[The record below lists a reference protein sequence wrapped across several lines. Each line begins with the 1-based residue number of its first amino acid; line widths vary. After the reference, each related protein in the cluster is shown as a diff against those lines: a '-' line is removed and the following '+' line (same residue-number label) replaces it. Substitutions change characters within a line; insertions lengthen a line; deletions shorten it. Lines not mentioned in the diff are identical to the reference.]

1 MPVDKL
7 ETLIKYL
14 LYCFETLMDVKS
26 TRSPKANASFSM
38 DDFAKALEQ
47 HDYKFTKGQVVRGKP
62 FAYESEGVFV
72 DIAGKSPAF
81 LPAAEVSLRR
91 DVNLAEVVPLK
102 QERDFLIIGEAN
114 ADGQVTVSLKELE
127 LKQAWDKLLEIQE
140 SGKSVSVRVTGVNKG
155 GVTVDVEGLRGF
167 IPRSHLMAREN
178 LPALI
183 GERLSVGF
191 LEINQENNKLVLSER
206 LVAQANR
213 ATEFK
218 VGQLVEGTIS
228 SIKPFGVF
236 VDLDGATALLH
247 IKQVSQSFIN
257 NLTDLFKPNQ
267 PIKAVVIEVDEWK
280 GRIALAT
287 KMLENYPG
295 EIVEKFPEVMAE
307 AEQRAKKVNQKAA
320 EAAAAEG

>member
-1 MPVDKL
+1 
-7 ETLIKYL
+7 
-14 LYCFETLMDVKS
+14 
-26 TRSPKANASFSM
+26 
-38 DDFAKALEQ
+38 
-47 HDYKFTKGQVVRGKP
+47 
-62 FAYESEGVFV
+62 
-72 DIAGKSPAF
+72 
-81 LPAAEVSLRR
+81 
-91 DVNLAEVVPLK
+91 VNLAEVVPLQ
-102 QERDFLIIGEAN
+102 QERDFLIIREAN

-127 LKQAWDKLLEIQE
+127 LKKTWDDLLEIHE
-140 SGKSVSVRVTGVNKG
+140 SGKSLSVRVTGVNKG
-155 GVTVDVEGLRGF
+155 GITVDVEGLRGF
-167 IPRSHLMAREN
+167 IPRSHVMAREN
-178 LPALI
+178 LAALI
-183 GERLSVGF
+183 GQRVSASF

-213 ATEFK
+213 ASDFT

-287 KMLENYPG
+287 KVLENYPG
-295 EIVEKFPEVMAE
+295 ELVEKFSEVMAD

-320 EAAAAEG
+320 EATAAEG